1 MNLHEK
7 LIEIRASIDELKK
20 DGSGYQYKYVTGS
33 QILGKMQAAMDAN
46 KVLLVPS
53 IESVNNPVL
62 DEYDVLKYNS
72 TKKVEEL
79 KHYRDWHVSG
89 VMNYTWVNA
98 EDPTD
103 KIIVPWFFIGQQDD
117 SSKAFGSGLTYA
129 ERYFLLKFFGLPTD
143 CEDPDSKEGKDFAH
157 KSNNQ
162 APKNNLVFGDAKN
175 ESLPWVK
182 QENIDAMLAYITD
195 GKKESVIKSLVKY
208 RWSKDNREA
217 IQNALK

>member
-20 DGSGYQYKYVTGS
+20 DGTGYQYKYVTGS

-62 DEYDVLKYNS
+62 DEYDTIDKYG
-72 TKKVEEL
+72 KL

-89 VMNYTWVNA
+89 VMNYTWVNS

-103 KIIVPWFFIGQQDD
+103 RIIVPWFFIGQQDD

-143 CEDPDSKEGKDFAH
+143 CEDPDSKEGKDIAL
-157 KSNNQ
+157 KSNQ
-162 APKNNLVFGDAKN
+162 QSPQKSNLVFGDAKN
-175 ESLPWVK
+175 ESLPWVTK
-182 QENIDAMLAYITD
+182 DNIDAMLAYVAD

-208 RWSKDNREA
+208 RWSKDNRET

>member
-7 LIEIRASIDELKK
+7 LIGIRASIDELVK

-33 QILGKMQAAMDAN
+33 QILGKMKAAMDKN
-46 KVLLVPS
+46 KVLLIPS
-53 IESVNNPVL
+53 IVSVNNPIL
-62 DEYDVLKYNS
+62 DEYITMKGNVQKQN
-72 TKKVEEL
+72 
-79 KHYRDWHVSG
+79 RDWQISG

-103 KIIVPWFFIGQQDD
+103 TIVIPWFFIGQQDD

-143 CEDPDSKEGKDFAH
+143 CEDPDGKDGKDFAAKQNQQSPQ
-157 KSNNQ
+157 KSS
-162 APKNNLVFGDAKN
+162 LVFGDAKN
-175 ESLPWVK
+175 EALPWVTK
-182 QENIDAMLAYITD
+182 ENIDAMLTYIKD

-208 RWSKDNREA
+208 RWSKDNRET
-217 IQNALK
+217 IQIALK